1 MNEPERTYD
10 LVPAVGLEV
19 AELDTHERHVGGRE
33 RLWSVADHTRVLLV
47 HSEQHPRHFLSW
59 KDTKEPT

>member
-1 MNEPERTYD
+1 MVTTIT
-10 LVPAVGLEV
+10 LEV